1 MDRLYKV
8 SGNGF
13 MEFYKR
19 ELGFSPPRTF
29 SRHISASE
37 VSTSFFYLIYLAVDV
52 CVRVYSSEELKLM
65 IVDFAF

>member
-19 ELGFSPPRTF
+19 ELGFSQPRTF

-37 VSTSFFYLIYLAVDV
+37 VSTSFFNLISLAVDE
-52 CVRVYSSEELKLM
+52 CVYVFNLLKN
-65 IVDFAF
+65 